1 MTTAIPYLCV
11 QDAARALDFYGKAF
25 SATEA
30 MRLSEPGGKVGHAE
44 ILIDG
49 ARIMLSDEYPDHGVL
64 SPKTLGG
71 AGVSIHLNVD
81 DVDAFVARA
90 VAAGATL
97 KRPVE
102 DQFYGERTAKLED
115 PFGHSWHVTT
125 TIEEVSVEEMQRRY
139 DALMKG

>member
-11 QDAARALDFYGKAF
+11 QDAAGALELYVKAF
-25 SATEA
+25 GATEA

-97 KRPVE
+97 KRPV
-102 DQFYGERTAKLED
+102 DY
-115 PFGHSWHVTT
+115 
-125 TIEEVSVEEMQRRY
+125 
-139 DALMKG
+139 